1 MPVTPDA
8 AEDLEID
15 DEIDDRAEETLC
27 ERVESY
33 ILEKPVKAM
42 LYAAIAGFV
51 FGRVIL

>member
-1 MPVTPDA
+1 MPVTPQ
-8 AEDLEID
+8 AEDLEIGSD
-15 DEIDDRAEETLC
+15 IDDRDEETLC

-42 LYAAIAGFV
+42 LFAAVAGFV